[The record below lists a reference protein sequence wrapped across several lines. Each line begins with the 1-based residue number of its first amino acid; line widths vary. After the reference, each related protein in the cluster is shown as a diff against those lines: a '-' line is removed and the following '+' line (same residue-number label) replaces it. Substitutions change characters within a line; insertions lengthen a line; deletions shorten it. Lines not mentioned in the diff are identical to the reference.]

1 MYKYILFDL
10 DGTLTDSAEGITK
23 CAQYALKALG
33 VDEPD
38 LNNLRHFIG
47 PPLVECFMK
56 LYGFTEEQ
64 AKFGTAKYRERYKDT
79 GIYENKVYPGVPEM
93 LAKLKANG
101 LRLALATSKPLVF
114 AQRVTDY
121 FNLTQY
127 FTYIT
132 GPDFNGSLPTKADV
146 IDDAMKHFG
155 LAGTAK
161 AQALMIGDRR
171 QDIAGAKK
179 CGLKTIGVRYGYAAP
194 GELEEAGAD
203 FICTAPQDVVKLIC
217 GQNKLA

>member
-23 CAQYALKALG
+23 CVQYALKALG

-38 LNNLRHFIG
+38 LNNLRPFIG
-47 PPLVECFMK
+47 PPLVECFIK

-93 LAKLKANG
+93 LAQLKASG
-101 LRLALATSKPLVF
+101 LHLALATSKPLVF

-121 FNLTQY
+121 FNLSQY
-127 FTYIT
+127 FDYIC
-132 GPDFNGSLPTKADV
+132 GPDLTGSHLPAKADV
-146 IDDAMKHFG
+146 IADAMQKLG
-155 LAGTAK
+155 VSDK
-161 AQALMIGDRR
+161 SEVLMVGDRSQDVIGALKCGIACAGALYGYGGHKELADAGCTIFVDTP
-171 QDIAGAKK
+171 QDI
-179 CGLKTIGVRYGYAAP
+179 
-194 GELEEAGAD
+194 
-203 FICTAPQDVVKLIC
+203 VKLVC
-217 GQNKLA
+217 GK

>member
-23 CAQYALKALG
+23 CVQYALKALG
-33 VDEPD
+33 VDEPY
-38 LNNLRHFIG
+38 LNKLRPFIG

-93 LAKLKANG
+93 LAQLKNSG

-121 FNLTQY
+121 FDLSQY
-127 FTYIT
+127 FDYIC
-132 GPDFNGSLPTKADV
+132 GPDLTGSHLPAKADV
-146 IDDAMKHFG
+146 IADAMQKLGIADKSEVLMVGDRSHDILG
-155 LAGTAK
+155 AK
-161 AQALMIGDRR
+161 A
-171 QDIAGAKK
+171 
-179 CGLKTIGVRYGYAAP
+179 CGIKAVGVTYGYAAP

-203 FICTAPQDVVKLIC
+203 FIVHTPQEIAELIC
-217 GQNKLA
+217 TGKLA

>member
-23 CAQYALKALG
+23 CVQYALKALG

-38 LNNLRHFIG
+38 LNNLRPFIG

-93 LAKLKANG
+93 LTQLKGNG

-121 FNLTQY
+121 FNLSQY
-127 FTYIT
+127 FDYIC
-132 GPDFNGSLPTKADV
+132 GPDLTGSHLPAKADV
-146 IDDAMKHFG
+146 IADAMQKLG
-155 LAGTAK
+155 VSDK
-161 AQALMIGDRR
+161 SEVLMVGDRS
-171 QDIAGAKK
+171 QDVIGALK
-179 CGLKTIGVRYGYAAP
+179 CGIACVGALYGY
-194 GELEEAGAD
+194 GGRKELTDAGCTI
-203 FICTAPQDVVKLIC
+203 FINTPEDIVKLVC
-217 GQNKLA
+217 GK